1 MNGLECQ
8 KTEVGAN
15 LFVGKRASTFV
26 KVCPLIQESLL
37 MSHRLLGLILLIASI
52 IAATGVQGKELVRKF
67 TGSRSTET
75 AEFEVQAPWL
85 LDWRVNGDYPQ
96 MLAVEVSLI
105 DARTG
110 QHAGYVLKTKY
121 KGNGVRLFEE
131 GGRYRM
137 KVDATMANWIL
148 KVEQLSREEAEQY
161 TPRTK

>member
-1 MNGLECQ
+1 MVC
-8 KTEVGAN
+8 AP
-15 LFVGKRASTFV
+15 V
-26 KVCPLIQESLL
+26 KESLF
-37 MSHRLLGLILLIASI
+37 MSYRLLSVFVLVATTVVS
-52 IAATGVQGKELVRKF
+52 TGVQAKELVRKF
-67 TGSRSTET
+67 TGSRSAET
-75 AEFEVQAPWL
+75 AEFEVQHPWII
-85 LDWRVNGDYPQ
+85 DWLVNGDYPQ

-131 GGRYRM
+131 GGRYRL

-161 TPRTK
+161 TPKAK

>member
-1 MNGLECQ
+1 
-8 KTEVGAN
+8 
-15 LFVGKRASTFV
+15 
-26 KVCPLIQESLL
+26 
-37 MSHRLLGLILLIASI
+37 MSHRLLSVFVLVATTVV
-52 IAATGVQGKELVRKF
+52 ATGVQSKELVQKF
-67 TGSRSTET
+67 TGSRSAET
-75 AEFEVQAPWL
+75 AEFEVQHPWII
-85 LDWRVNGDYPQ
+85 DWLVNGDYPQ

-131 GGRYRM
+131 GGRYRL

-161 TPRTK
+161 TPKAK

>member
-1 MNGLECQ
+1 M
-8 KTEVGAN
+8 
-15 LFVGKRASTFV
+15 
-26 KVCPLIQESLL
+26 SL
-37 MSHRLLGLILLIASI
+37 RLLSVFVFMAATL
-52 IAATGVQGKELVRKF
+52 AATGVQGKELVRKF

-85 LDWRVNGDYPQ
+85 LDWLVNGDYPQ

-131 GGRYRM
+131 GGRYRL

-161 TPRTK
+161 TLKAK